1 MTEKRVLT
9 GDRPTGRLHLG
20 HWVGSLQN
28 RLRLQADESIAK
40 RFYMVA
46 DIQALT
52 DNYDNPAK
60 VRENMLQVVIDNM
73 ACGLDPL
80 RTTMF
85 IQSMVP
91 EIAELTVLFMNLVTV
106 NRLLENPTVKTEVL
120 SKGWNAVKLFSGGSA
135 ITNEEAR
142 AVLDSGMFQD
152 IDESLPIENIVEEL
166 RMRFSTRPGVP
177 AGFLCYPVSQAAD
190 ILFARANLVPV
201 GADQRPMIEQTNEI
215 AESFNRIYDTDL
227 FPHVDIM
234 VGETAR
240 LVGIDGNAKMSK
252 SLGNTIYLSSTRD
265 EITAQV
271 RKAFTCPS
279 KIRVEDTVTMEELAG
294 NVVFQYLDI
303 FDIDTAY
310 VADLKERYKTG
321 KVGDME
327 GKNRLVEVLDGII
340 APIRARRSEIEG
352 DLGYVES
359 MLQQGIAQARVEA
372 SVTMELVRTA
382 MQIDYFG

>member
-1 MTEKRVLT
+1 MIYSCSMTEKRVLT

-20 HWVGSLQN
+20 HYVGSIQN
-28 RLRLQADESIAK
+28 RLRLQADDSIAK

-73 ACGLDPL
+73 ACGLDPA

-106 NRLLENPTVKTEVL
+106 NRLLENPTVKSEIAE
-120 SKGWNAVKLFSGGSA
+120 KGWNDTKIQTLVDATPTPTLPLQRGGGQ
-135 ITNEEAR
+135 R
-142 AVLDSGMFQD
+142 
-152 IDESLPIENIVEEL
+152 
-166 RMRFSTRPGVP
+166 GVP

-190 ILFARANLVPV
+190 ILFARANLIPV

-215 AESFNRIYDTDL
+215 AESFNRIYNTDL
-227 FPHVDIM
+227 FPHVDIV

-252 SLGNTIYLSSTRD
+252 SLGNTIYLASTRD
-265 EITAQV
+265 EIAAQV

-279 KIRVEDTVTMEELAG
+279 KIRVDDTVSAQELAG

-303 FDIDTAY
+303 FDTDTAY
-310 VADLKERYKTG
+310 IADLKERYMSG
-321 KVGDME
+321 QVGDME

-340 APIRARRSEIEG
+340 APIRACRSEIEG

-359 MLQQGIAQARVEA
+359 ILQQGIAQARAEA
-372 SVTMELVRTA
+372 SLTMDLVRKA